1 MSEITYPKGVRLFNK
16 HEKAPEFVIGSMV
29 ITLNELV
36 QFCKDNPDLLTEYN
50 GQKQLRLQIVKTKA
64 GNLSA
69 NVDTYKSEK
78 SEKSFIKDQENLP
91 F

>member
-1 MSEITYPKGVRLFNK
+1 MADQIFPKGVRLFNK
-16 HEKAPEFVIGSMV
+16 HEKAPEFVIGSLV

-36 QFCKDNPDLLTEYN
+36 QFCKDNPSLLTEYN
-50 GQKQLRLQIVKTKA
+50 GQKQLKLQIVKTKS

-69 NVDTYKSEK
+69 TVDTYKKEEK
-78 SEKSFIKDQENLP
+78 TFTETKEDLP